1 MSRGLGSFRV
11 LVLALHLAALA
22 MALAPSLF
30 FGGVVAPSA
39 FHVLPTKDL
48 AAALVSPI
56 LSRLCIL
63 AEACFGVLF
72 ATGWLLTG
80 GGAPRMLRALATR
93 LPVLGFF
100 AAIVIQQLLI
110 PPIDRIRAEA
120 PGLIDNLPAADP
132 SRILLDRYHRL
143 STGFFTLEIASAVA
157 LLVVTARLLS
167 RREEAA
173 RTATGSPGESGP
185 RPKPV
190 PKILDLS

>member
-1 MSRGLGSFRV
+1 
-11 LVLALHLAALA
+11 
-22 MALAPSLF
+22 
-30 FGGVVAPSA
+30 
-39 FHVLPTKDL
+39 
-48 AAALVSPI
+48 
-56 LSRLCIL
+56 
-63 AEACFGVLF
+63 
-72 ATGWLLTG
+72 
-80 GGAPRMLRALATR
+80 MLRALATR

-167 RREEAA
+167 SREEPS
-173 RTATGSPGESGP
+173 RTASGSPGQSGP
-185 RPKPV
+185 GPKPV

>member
-1 MSRGLGSFRV
+1 VSRGLGSLRV
-11 LVLALHLAALA
+11 LVLALHLGALA
-22 MALAPSLF
+22 LALAPPVF
-30 FGGVVAPSA
+30 FGAVVAPSI
-39 FHVLPTKDL
+39 FHVLPTRDL

-72 ATGWLLTG
+72 ATGWLLG

-110 PPIDRIRAEA
+110 PPMDRIRAEA

-132 SRILLDRYHRL
+132 SRVLLDRYHRL
-143 STGFFTLEIASAVA
+143 STGFFTLEIASALA

-167 RREEAA
+167 QPEPPAP
-173 RTATGSPGESGP
+173 TGQTGAG
-185 RPKPV
+185 PKPL

>member
-1 MSRGLGSFRV
+1 
-11 LVLALHLAALA
+11 
-22 MALAPSLF
+22 
-30 FGGVVAPSA
+30 VAPVV
-39 FHVLPTKDL
+39 FRILPTRDL
-48 AAALVSPI
+48 GAALVSPI
-56 LSRLCIL
+56 LSGSCVL

-110 PPIDRIRAEA
+110 PPMDRIRAEA
-120 PGLIDNLPAADP
+120 PGLIDNLPAEDP

-143 STGFFTLEIASAVA
+143 STGFFTLEIASALA

-167 RREEAA
+167 LSGEA
-173 RTATGSPGESGP
+173 SPRP
-185 RPKPV
+185 AAPKPV
-190 PKILDLS
+190 PKVLNLD

>member
-1 MSRGLGSFRV
+1 VSRGLGPLRV
-11 LVLALHLAALA
+11 LILALHLGALA
-22 MALAPSLF
+22 LALAPPLF
-30 FGGVVAPSA
+30 FGAVVAPTA

-56 LSRLCIL
+56 LSRLCVL

-80 GGAPRMLRALATR
+80 RGAPRMLRALATR

-143 STGFFTLEIASAVA
+143 STGFFTLEIASALA
-157 LLVVTARLLS
+157 LLVVTARMLS
-167 RREEAA
+167 QPEPS
-173 RTATGSPGESGP
+173 ATGSGQSAP

>member
-1 MSRGLGSFRV
+1 VSRGLGSLRV
-11 LVLALHLAALA
+11 LILALHLGALA
-22 MALAPSLF
+22 LALAPPLF
-30 FGGVVAPSA
+30 FGAVVAPSA

-56 LSRLCIL
+56 LSRLCVL

-80 GGAPRMLRALATR
+80 RGAPRMLRALATR

-110 PPIDRIRAEA
+110 PPMDRIRAEA

-143 STGFFTLEIASAVA
+143 STGFFTLEIASALA
-157 LLVVTARLLS
+157 LLVVTARMLS
-167 RREEAA
+167 QPEPS
-173 RTATGSPGESGP
+173 ATGSGQSAP

>member
-1 MSRGLGSFRV
+1 VSRGLGSLRV
-11 LVLALHLAALA
+11 LILALHLGALA
-22 MALAPSLF
+22 LALAPPLF
-30 FGGVVAPSA
+30 FGAVVAPTA

-56 LSRLCIL
+56 LSRLCVL

-110 PPIDRIRAEA
+110 PPMDRIRAEA

-143 STGFFTLEIASAVA
+143 STGFFTLEIASALA
-157 LLVVTARLLS
+157 LLVVTARMLS
-167 RREEAA
+167 QPEPS
-173 RTATGSPGESGP
+173 ATGSGQSAP